1 MEKFKN
7 GWFNGIIRAWEMLY
21 CFSVDGI
28 FSRFTAVDKS
38 KCSGVHV
45 LSGLLISSFVAGL
58 ILALLGLIVSLLLSP
73 VPGAIFGAVLITGL
87 LLFSDRCAGVTL
99 FSNMVAKRTQGRK
112 MGDILLEQD
121 SSPEH
126 IDSGIASAVFSFVIL
141 LKLVMFYFIMLANN
155 FYLLTLVT
163 LASAFTQAF
172 VLNAHTGQAAYFGF
186 ANSREKNMFYILAI
200 VLLLCGCKFNLMM
213 ALAFLGG
220 IFLWNYWLKESFIK
234 LAYGKSDE
242 SLTLYGECASMIAS
256 VIAFIYSAGA
266 FKA

>member
-1 MEKFKN
+1 MAKN
-7 GWFNGIIRAWEMLY
+7 KNNWINGFLRAWEMLY
-21 CFSVDGI
+21 YFSLEGL
-28 FSRFTAVDKS
+28 FARFTAVDKN

-45 LSGLLISSFVAGL
+45 LVGFLTSSFAAGV
-58 ILALLGLIVSLLLSP
+58 ILAVVAALVSWLLNPI
-73 VPGAIFGAVLITGL
+73 PGAIFGSVLITAVL
-87 LLFSDRCAGVTL
+87 VFSDRCAGVTL

-112 MGDILLEQD
+112 MGDILIEQD

-126 IDSGIASAVFSFVIL
+126 IDSGIASAVFSFVLL
-141 LKLVMFYFIMLANN
+141 LKLVMFYFIMLSKN
-155 FYLLTLVT
+155 FHLLTLIT
-163 LASAFTQAF
+163 LSSAFTQAF

-186 ANSREKNMFYILAI
+186 AKPKEKNIFYIVAI
-200 VLLLCGCKFNLMM
+200 ALLLIGSKFNLMI

-242 SLTLYGECASMIAS
+242 SLTLYGECAAMIAS

-266 FKA
+266 F